1 MQTFHLPGKS
11 AARTP
16 LALAVLVGTAV
27 SLADAIGPQPEVE
40 GRGCRPGHGQPLRHD
55 VLEGEAGAA
64 RLEGIAAAP
73 VYLRAEVVHHGV
85 FALGGQPCFHVAVL
99 LAEVVVGV
107 ALRADAKAEGGV
119 GGFDGVVG
127 RFHQRGDVLPPPC
140 GQIPRA
146 AGGELGRVQRSI
158 CRGVKIVVEVDAVH
172 SVVLHQ
178 LSHALHH
185 IVCSFRDRRVQ
196 VQPLAHGADPLGMY
210 IGKVIF
216 RQCGRHLRR
225 GAEAVGV
232 HPRFQRKAPA
242 VCFGDEDV
250 QRVEAG
256 VLPLYAGA
264 EMAPRKQVA
273 PVKRVPERPHLRD
286 DGVQPDGQTVIHQ
299 RRRTDTEGFFGGKVH
314 PGPFQIAHPDGP
326 PFTRGQGGVG
336 LCFVRRR
343 HRRRRGGLSPAQH
356 HHRPGQSGA
365 ACPGQERPPPEPAPP
380 GAASFP
386 PLGHASSCIL

>member
-27 SLADAIGPQPEVE
+27 ALADAIGPQPEVE
-40 GRGCRPGHGQPLRHD
+40 GRGRRPGHGQPLRHD
-55 VLEGEAGAA
+55 VLKSKAGAA
-64 RLEGIAAAP
+64 RLEGIAIAP

-107 ALRADAKAEGGV
+107 ALGADAEAEGGV
-119 GGFDGVVG
+119 GGFDGIVS

-146 AGGELGRVQRSI
+146 AGGELGRVQRGI
-158 CRGVKIVVEVDAVH
+158 CRGVKVVVEVDAVH

-178 LSHALHH
+178 LCHALHH
-185 IVCSFRDRRVQ
+185 IVCGFRDSRVQ

-216 RQCGRHLRR
+216 RQRGRHLRR

-250 QRVEAG
+250 QRVETG
-256 VLPLYAGA
+256 VLPLHAGA
-264 EMAPRKQVA
+264 EMAPREQVA
-273 PVKRVPERPHLRD
+273 PVKSIPERPHLRD
-286 DGVQPDGQTVIHQ
+286 DGVQSDGQTVVHQ
-299 RRRTDTEGFFGGKVH
+299 RRRTGPEGFLRGKVH

-326 PFTRGQGGVG
+326 PFTRRQGGVG
-336 LCFVRRR
+336 LCFIRRR
-343 HRRRRGGLSPAQH
+343 HRRHRGGLSPAQQ
-356 HHRPGQSGA
+356 HRCPGQSGTA
-365 ACPGQERPPPEPAPP
+365 GPGQKRPPPEPAPP
-380 GAASFP
+380 GAASSP